1 MFLAKRGQTDLKNE
15 TNMISIA
22 LDDFTLVSGGHEVS
36 FYSGA
41 QKGNQITILAK
52 NKYFCSILQQNRQKM

>member
-22 LDDFTLVSGGHEVS
+22 LDDFTLVSGGHKVS
-36 FYSGA
+36 FYSGNF
-41 QKGNQITILAK
+41 GPNK
-52 NKYFCSILQQNRQKM
+52 NDFKICLSLDAD

>member
-1 MFLAKRGQTDLKNE
+1 MFLAKPSQTELKNV

-41 QKGNQITILAK
+41 QKGNHDFGKKTGIL
-52 NKYFCSILQQNRQKM
+52 

>member
-22 LDDFTLVSGGHEVS
+22 LDDFTLVSCRHKVS
-36 FYSGA
+36 FYSGNF
-41 QKGNQITILAK
+41 GPNK
-52 NKYFCSILQQNRQKM
+52 NDFKICLSLDADLVLRTTGR

>member
-22 LDDFTLVSGGHEVS
+22 LDDCTLVSGGHKAS

-41 QKGNQITILAK
+41 
-52 NKYFCSILQQNRQKM
+52 